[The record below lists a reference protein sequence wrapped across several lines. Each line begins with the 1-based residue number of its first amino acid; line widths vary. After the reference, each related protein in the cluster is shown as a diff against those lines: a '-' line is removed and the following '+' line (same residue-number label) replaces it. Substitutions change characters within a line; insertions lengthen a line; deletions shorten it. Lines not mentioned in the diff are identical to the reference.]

1 VLNRT
6 PQVGDGIITVQA
18 RRKGK
23 VKSKK
28 TYDGMDV
35 EIHAFVSSTI
45 DDVGVQLHVSVAL
58 MAAAKFK

>member
-6 PQVGDGIITVQA
+6 SQVGDGIVNVQA

-28 TYDGMDV
+28 TSDGMDV
-35 EIHAFVSSTI
+35 EIHAFISSTI
-45 DDVGVQLHVSVAL
+45 DGVGVQPHMSVSL
-58 MAAAKFK
+58 MAAGKFK